1 MAGIKPKEK
10 LCSFCG
16 KISPLWKSKPAQ
28 CHACARKQATTEA
41 IERSK
46 GEHNHKGLTA
56 SEDGKEAKVFKV
68 IAPVSKNRQQALAK
82 YRRLRDKY
90 FEEHPMCEFPGCN
103 SHKITLHHKRGRIG
117 AFLTDKRYFCSL
129 CAKHHRWVEEN
140 PAEAKRMGLSDS
152 RLENGVMLS
161 KAS

>member
-1 MAGIKPKEK
+1 MKAKPK

-16 KISPLWKSKPAQ
+16 KISVLWKSSPKT

-68 IAPVSKNRQQALAK
+68 IAPVSKKLAK
-82 YRRLRDKY
+82 KRREYKPLRDQY
-90 FEEHPMCEFPGCN
+90 LIEHQICELQILCNGSPATEVHHVKPREFFLCDVSVFKAACHLCHDWIPG
-103 SHKITLHHKRGRIG
+103 H
-117 AFLTDKRYFCSL
+117 D
-129 CAKHHRWVEEN
+129 
-140 PAEAKRMGLSDS
+140 AEARQMGFLQ
-152 RLENGVMLS
+152 S
-161 KAS
+161 KHS